1 MGRAE
6 SATSATG
13 DRVRDMS
20 ESARGTAGSMAATA
34 RQVPDTVISQTQGNP
49 MAVGLVASAPA
60 CRPPRSSRRASR
72 SSDLPRP
79 RVGSAADIR
88 PARGRGRSGARS
100 VPRPDDAAASN
111 AEREGSSTSRMLRSP
126 PSTRPRTG
134 TGTRWGRGADRLTA
148 AGRAVRRGSRGPG
161 GRPRPTP
168 GRACGRG
175 AHGAS
180 GGPRHGRRHGQ
191 PAPTG
196 ARAPPPGPR
205 RPTGGA

>member
-111 AEREGSSTSRMLRSP
+111 AEREGIVDQQNAALS
-126 PSTRPRTG
+126 
-134 TGTRWGRGADRLTA
+134 AIDQDEDRDEDPM
-148 AGRAVRRGSRGPG
+148 GSE
-161 GRPRPTP
+161 
-168 GRACGRG
+168 
-175 AHGAS
+175 
-180 GGPRHGRRHGQ
+180 
-191 PAPTG
+191 APTG
-196 ARAPPPGPR
+196 
-205 RPTGGA
+205 

>member
-79 RVGSAADIR
+79 RVGSAAIFDLLAGGVAAGHDR
-88 PARGRGRSGARS
+88 CRGPTTPPPPTPSAR
-100 VPRPDDAAASN
+100 
-111 AEREGSSTSRMLRSP
+111 GSSTSRMLRSP